1 MQAMSIHTKTVSILA
16 VLALSAAPAFAAGQP
31 SDTPTKDSNPGT
43 THQPSTTP
51 TPNQNS
57 TDNPSSTN
65 SHKLAAP
72 GQYCKAESK
81 KHVAGQS
88 GTPFSACV
96 KAQAK
101 LRSGATSSPRTA
113 CKDSSK
119 KHVEG
124 QNGTPFS
131 LCVSAGAKL
140 LKDQKAQ
147 NN

>member
-1 MQAMSIHTKTVSILA
+1 MNLYVKTAAFAAAM
-16 VLALSAAPAFAAGQP
+16 ALSAVPAFAGQP
-31 SDTPTKDSNPGT
+31 SDTPNQNSNPGT
-43 THQPSTTP
+43 THQPSTS
-51 TPNQNS
+51 PNENSQN
-57 TDNPSSTN
+57 NPGT

-81 KHVAGQS
+81 KHVEGQK

-113 CKDSSK
+113 CKDLSK

-124 QNGTPFS
+124 QHGTPFS
-131 LCVSAGAKL
+131 LCVAAGAKL

-147 NN
+147 N

>member
-1 MQAMSIHTKTVSILA
+1 MNLYAKSAAFAAAMA
-16 VLALSAAPAFAAGQP
+16 FAAAPAFAAGQP
-31 SDTPTKDSNPGT
+31 TDTPNQNSNPGA

-51 TPNQNS
+51 NQNS
-57 TDNPSSTN
+57 QDNSGT

-81 KHVAGQS
+81 KHVEGQT
-88 GTPFSACV
+88 GTPFSQCV

-113 CKDSSK
+113 CKGLSK

-124 QNGTPFS
+124 QTGTPFS
-131 LCVSAGAKL
+131 QCVAAGAKL

-147 NN
+147 DEQSSSSS